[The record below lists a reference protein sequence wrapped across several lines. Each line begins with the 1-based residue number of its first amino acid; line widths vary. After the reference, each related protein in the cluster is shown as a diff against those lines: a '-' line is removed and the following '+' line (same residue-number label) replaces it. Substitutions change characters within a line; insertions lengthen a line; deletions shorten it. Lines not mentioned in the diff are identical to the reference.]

1 LIHRKVV
8 APGRGYKPIMGRTSN
23 PPDPSLSRTSV
34 LDASISAS
42 APKAAKVAQ
51 LLLAHAKL
59 CREIAARSWNEDSAR
74 KLEELA
80 DACVRAA
87 DATYELPPRRK
98 LH

>member
-1 LIHRKVV
+1 
-8 APGRGYKPIMGRTSN
+8 MGRTSN
-23 PPDPSLSRTSV
+23 PPDPSLSHPSI
-34 LDASISAS
+34 LDASLSGS

-80 DACVRAA
+80 NACVRAA
-87 DATYELPPRRK
+87 GATYELPPHSK

>member
-1 LIHRKVV
+1 MPV
-8 APGRGYKPIMGRTSN
+8 
-23 PPDPSLSRTSV
+23 
-34 LDASISAS
+34 SAS
-42 APKAAKVAQ
+42 KAAKVAQ

-59 CREIAARSWNEDSAR
+59 CREIAARSWNQDSAL

-87 DATYELPPRRK
+87 GATYELPPRRQ